1 MRIHDNEAI
10 EAAAVQTIVG
20 LQLGLTEEDIA
31 YSIEQ
36 AESLEMYEE
45 CQGMVMGLEYFKTKV
60 FNCRVSQI
68 KLGLDD

>member
-1 MRIHDNEAI
+1 MRIHDNEIIENAAI
-10 EAAAVQTIVG
+10 QTIIG

-36 AESLEMYEE
+36 SEALEMYEE
-45 CQGMVMGLEYFKTKV
+45 CQGMLIGLEYFKSKV